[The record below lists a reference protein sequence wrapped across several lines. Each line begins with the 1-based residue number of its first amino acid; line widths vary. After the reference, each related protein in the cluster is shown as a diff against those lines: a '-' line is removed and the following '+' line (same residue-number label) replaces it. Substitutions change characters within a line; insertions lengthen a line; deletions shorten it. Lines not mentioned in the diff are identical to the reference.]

1 MLIPDNSIPLHFVKK
16 HATIVLLEKRQSIDL
31 YGSVPS
37 QNIGFL
43 GTTSLTRLGRSFLG
57 STLTRRHTAEIIPP
71 IKKPLIQPT
80 VDEEQQQDSS
90 QTLLP
95 PLPSRKSSIR
105 KSSKISHEVHIPGQC
120 SFGQVFP
127 LSFYN
132 NVSII
137 FLLSGLLLCYCFDSK
152 PGLKTYP
159 DIGQAAFDTL
169 GRVAISI
176 ILYMELY
183 SIQYIILESDNLSS
197 LFPDASLNLG
207 GFKLNVHILFAGS
220 NCMYLDW
227 RMRCTGCPF
236 DHSIPFLQSQ
246 EMFPW

>member
-1 MLIPDNSIPLHFVKK
+1 MLNCLAKDFLLFAVAEPQRLFFFAIPIVLHFVKK

-80 VDEEQQQDSS
+80 VDEEQQHDSS

-95 PLPSRKSSIR
+95 PLLY
-105 KSSKISHEVHIPGQC
+105 
-120 SFGQVFP
+120 FP
-127 LSFYN
+127 FFY
-132 NVSII
+132 VV
-137 FLLSGLLLCYCFDSK
+137 
-152 PGLKTYP
+152 
-159 DIGQAAFDTL
+159 Q
-169 GRVAISI
+169 I

-183 SIQYIILESDNLSS
+183 RRAFSPDGGAKYYADYLVVVCSIS
-197 LFPDASLNLG
+197 
-207 GFKLNVHILFAGS
+207 
-220 NCMYLDW
+220 
-227 RMRCTGCPF
+227 RCTGCPF

-246 EMFPW
+246 ELFPW

>member
-1 MLIPDNSIPLHFVKK
+1 MHIFKI
-16 HATIVLLEKRQSIDL
+16 RQSIDL
-31 YGSVPS
+31 YGSVCHRK
-37 QNIGFL
+37 ILDFL
-43 GTTSLTRLGRSFLG
+43 AQSLTRLGRSFLG

-132 NVSII
+132 NVSMMPFVVLESFQPPYALNESGWAALGILLI
-137 FLLSGLLLCYCFDSK
+137 FAAFSFYTGLLLWYCFDSE

-159 DIGQAAFDTL
+159 GIGQAAFDTL

-183 SIQYIILESDNLSS
+183 SIQYIILESDNLT
-197 LFPDASLNLG
+197 
-207 GFKLNVHILFAGS
+207 V
-220 NCMYLDW
+220 
-227 RMRCTGCPF
+227 
-236 DHSIPFLQSQ
+236 
-246 EMFPW
+246 